1 VRVVLTERS
10 TIDRICGVNTFIFEL
25 SEAFL
30 KMGIEVYVI
39 TFSSNIS
46 QHKIRE
52 LYDVS
57 RVLRIITLKEWSDSD
72 YWPPRGTSIRDQTIW
87 LVRGSKV
94 INKINPDT
102 VRGMSLILNLI

>member
-1 VRVVLTERS
+1 MRVVLTERS
-10 TIDRICGVNTFIFEL
+10 TIDRIGGVNTFIFEL

-30 KMGIEVYVI
+30 KMGIEVYVV

-52 LYDVS
+52 LYNVS
-57 RVLRIITLKEWSDSD
+57 RAPKIITLKEWRDSD
-72 YWPPRGTSIRDQTIW
+72 YWPPRGTSLRDQTIW

-94 INKINPDT
+94 ISIINPDM